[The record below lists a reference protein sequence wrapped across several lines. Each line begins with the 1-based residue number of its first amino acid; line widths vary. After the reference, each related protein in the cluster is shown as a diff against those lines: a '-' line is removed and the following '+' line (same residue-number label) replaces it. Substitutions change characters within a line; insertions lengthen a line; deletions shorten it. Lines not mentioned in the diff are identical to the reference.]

1 MEPKTLAKLLQ
12 KETRERG
19 WSIDKLAKEAGVS
32 YETARRAKQD
42 IGTIRLTT
50 INKLLKAV
58 GHSINV
64 QKNKT

>member
-12 KETRERG
+12 KETKERG
-19 WSIDKLAKEAGVS
+19 WSIEKLASEAGVS

-42 IGTIRLTT
+42 IGTTRLTT
-50 INKLLKAV
+50 INKLLNAV

-64 QKNKT
+64 QKSKT